1 MATMIWYFI
10 EGFYHRKNEGGFSS
24 NDYVKYVVDM
34 PGDHP
39 ASIRFYK
46 SKLSEKWWLEVPTG
60 KDKTVYGRNCLVP
73 CSYADYQ
80 EANKGEVPE
89 RFVNTLARL
98 S

>member
-1 MATMIWYFI
+1 
-10 EGFYHRKNEGGFSS
+10 
-24 NDYVKYVVDM
+24 
-34 PGDHP
+34 
-39 ASIRFYK
+39 
-46 SKLSEKWWLEVPTG
+46 
-60 KDKTVYGRNCLVP
+60 VP